1 MENGIEGSKRGSG
14 ETNVI
19 VEIRSERTG
28 QSAGQTVEGQR
39 QRQQVALVGRVAGK

>member
-39 QRQQVALVGRVAGK
+39 QMTAGGPGWEGGW